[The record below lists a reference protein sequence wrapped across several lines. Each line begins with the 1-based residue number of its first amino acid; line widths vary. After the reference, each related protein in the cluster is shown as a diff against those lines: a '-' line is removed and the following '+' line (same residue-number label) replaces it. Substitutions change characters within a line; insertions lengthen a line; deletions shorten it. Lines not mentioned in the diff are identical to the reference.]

1 MAQRPRLRRG
11 LVTALTLLAAS
22 AWPGGGAAQTP
33 PAGVIVD
40 EVRVADDPGESY
52 ALYLPSDYSPER
64 PWSLLLAFHPQA
76 RGRALVETYRAAA
89 ERYGY
94 VVAGSNTSRNGPW
107 DVSAK
112 AVRALSRDVGRR
124 FTIDA
129 GRVYLTGHSGGAR
142 VAMQVALGNRDIAGV
157 IASSAGLPDAGTRK
171 TLGFPVFATAGID
184 DFNYLEL
191 RRLDAALTSPH
202 ALEVFDGG
210 HEPPPAAVAMRAIEW
225 LELAATRDG
234 RRAVDDALVETLFA
248 AARRRADDATDPVD
262 RLRATQALAADFVG
276 LRDVSEVR
284 RRLDAMERDPT
295 VKDAVA
301 RDRAALDAEARGLDE
316 ALALESRLSG
326 SGRTAALAQ
335 LDRRLADWARDA
347 AAGEDTASR
356 HRARRLLAGLGAG
369 AAARVDDPDYAALLA
384 RHRWRRP

>member
-1 MAQRPRLRRG
+1 MAQRSPVRRG
-11 LVTALTLLAAS
+11 LVTALPLLATMVSPTS
-22 AWPGGGAAQTP
+22 AATQMP

-40 EVRVADDPGESY
+40 EVRVADAPGESY
-52 ALYLPSDYSPER
+52 ALYLPSDYSADR

-107 DVSAK
+107 EVSAK

-129 GRVYLTGHSGGAR
+129 ARIYLTGHSGGAR
-142 VAMQVALGNRDIAGV
+142 VAMQVALGTRDIAGV
-157 IASSAGLPDAGTRK
+157 IASSAGLPDAGTRR

-202 ALEVFDGG
+202 ALAVFDGG
-210 HEPPPAAVAMRAIEW
+210 HTLPPAAVAMQAIEW
-225 LELAATRDG
+225 LELAAMRDG
-234 RRAVDDALVETLFA
+234 RRAVDAALVETLFA
-248 AARRRADDATDPVD
+248 AARRRADDAADPAD
-262 RLRATQALAADFVG
+262 RLRATQALAADFAG
-276 LRDVSEVR
+276 LHDVSEVR
-284 RRLDAMERDPT
+284 RRLDVMERDPA

-301 RDRAALDAEARGLDE
+301 RDRAALDAEARALDE

-335 LDRRLADWARDA
+335 LDRRLGDWAREA
-347 AAGEDTASR
+347 AAAQDSPAR
-356 HRARRLLAGLGAG
+356 HRARRLLTALAAG
-369 AAARVDDPDYAALLA
+369 ARGRVDDADYAALLA
-384 RHRWRRP
+384 RHRWRP